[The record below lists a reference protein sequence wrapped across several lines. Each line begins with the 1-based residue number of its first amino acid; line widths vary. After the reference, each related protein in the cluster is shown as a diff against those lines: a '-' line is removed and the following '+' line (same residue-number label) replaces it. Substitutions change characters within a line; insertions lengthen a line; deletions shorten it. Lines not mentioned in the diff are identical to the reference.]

1 MTPWQILQASKASR
15 AALGSPAHHGHTAA
29 VQYSIAEAA
38 PDGSRTFCVST
49 DRLTMQELNGRLA
62 SYLQQVQCLEAA
74 NQQLECQILQELDR
88 KCPADLTELDG
99 HLQTVSQLQDQI
111 SECLSVQAELKL
123 LLLNEELHAC
133 NFKVRWESE
142 QENRGRLE
150 AELQKL
156 RLQGEGLLT
165 QEVPELQELH
175 ESQRQQMMELQI
187 QHQQNVQGLLDQVT
201 RGINV
206 QMQLIQS
213 ADLNQQLNNRR
224 HTNATMFDH
233 NQDECWFNDQEPTVT
248 FDPPEVSEDVMIGL
262 NQLRTTAASLEEELM
277 LLQAEN
283 MQLESCEQQQMD
295 SFVQQLEFLQKRADS
310 LSSDLDSAMQVIAQQ
325 AANHQDLLD
334 VKIQLEN
341 EIQNYRMLLEGRG
354 CQWVCKPAD
363 MSFCAP
369 SNTAAI
375 SFLGGNLNMGAV
387 QTKGFIGTVQHAPV
401 YTPLS
406 GTVTRVESVRVESNS
421 PLTLINTSNLT
432 GCQSENPTTGVLSDR
447 TKRVST
453 TTNRWSSLVEDKAQ
467 ATGPEYFSLKQTT
480 SGVGLKEG
488 TSTKKDI
495 AETITGAH
503 VKQETHFIT
512 QIDDKNKKEVTVEGT
527 SLVHTL
533 DQSLSM
539 CNESISKQNNIKEDA
554 VVASG
559 LPTGS
564 SCSANSND
572 IFVRE
577 SLTASAGTLR
587 KSVTM
592 SRWSTLLEPTV
603 PSVDHNL
610 LNESVVST
618 QISQGVEESSVVP
631 LKLETQA
638 EVVRVAGEV
647 TVTASEV
654 SRSEGV
660 QGEVSCEVTLIDD
673 KKKEEVK
680 VEGTSVVEGLDQ
692 SLSMGSESKRKQDVK
707 KDADVV
713 STTLTAS
720 SCTIEKNDNLNSKT
734 TSAGTLRKSVTMS
747 RWSTL
752 LEPTVPSIDHN
763 LINES
768 VSTQISQGVQESSV
782 VPLKLETQAEVVR
795 DAGKVT
801 VTASEV
807 SRSEG
812 VQGEVSCEVTLI
824 DDKKKEEVEVKVEG
838 TSVVQGLDQSLS
850 MGSESKRK
858 QDDMKKD
865 ADVVSTVL
873 TASSCTIQRN
883 DNLNSKT
890 ASAGTLRKSVTMSR
904 WSTLLEPTVPF
915 VDHNLINESVVGT
928 QISQGVEESSVVSL
942 KLETQAEVVRVA
954 GEVTVT
960 ASEVSKSEGVQ
971 GEVSCEVILIDDKTK
986 EEVKVE
992 GTSVVHGLDQSLSM
1006 GSESERKQDDVKKDA
1021 DVVST
1026 TLTASSCTIE
1036 RNDHLNSKTASTG
1049 TLRKSVTMSRWS
1061 TLLEPTV
1068 PSVDHNLVNESV
1080 VGTQISQ
1087 GVEGSSV
1094 VSLKLETQAEV
1105 VRDAGE
1111 VTVTASEVSTSE
1123 GVQGEVSCEVTLIDD
1138 TKKEEV
1144 EVKVEGTS
1152 VVQGLDQSLSMGSE
1166 SERKQDDVKKDAD
1179 VASTTLTASSCTIE
1193 RNDNLNSKTANAE
1206 TLRKSVTMSRW
1217 STLLEPTVP
1226 SVDHNLLNDSVS
1238 TQIIQRVEESSV
1250 VPLKL
1255 ETQAEVVRD
1264 AGEVTVTASEV
1275 SKSEGVQGEV
1285 SCEVTLIDDKKKE
1298 EVEVKVEG
1306 TSVVQGLDQSLSMGS
1321 ESERKQDDVKKDADV
1336 VSTNLTASSCT
1347 IERND
1352 NLNSKTASA
1361 ETLRKSMT
1369 MSRWSTLLEP
1379 TVPSVDHNLLNDSVS
1394 TEISQRVQESS
1405 VVSLKLETQAE
1416 VVRDAGEVTVTASE
1430 VFKSEGVQGEV
1441 SCEVTLIDDTKKEE
1455 VEVKV
1460 EGISVVHGLE
1470 QSLSMGSES
1479 KRKQDDVKKDADV
1492 VSTTL
1497 TASSCTIERN
1507 DNLNSKTASAETLR
1521 KSMTMSRWSTLLEP
1535 TVPSVDHN
1543 LVNES

>member
-673 KKKEEVK
+673 KKKE
-680 VEGTSVVEGLDQ
+680 
-692 SLSMGSESKRKQDVK
+692 
-707 KDADVV
+707 
-713 STTLTAS
+713 
-720 SCTIEKNDNLNSKT
+720 
-734 TSAGTLRKSVTMS
+734 
-747 RWSTL
+747 
-752 LEPTVPSIDHN
+752 
-763 LINES
+763 
-768 VSTQISQGVQESSV
+768 
-782 VPLKLETQAEVVR
+782 
-795 DAGKVT
+795 
-801 VTASEV
+801 
-807 SRSEG
+807 
-812 VQGEVSCEVTLI
+812 
-824 DDKKKEEVEVKVEG
+824 EVKVEG